1 MRSNSPKKR
10 AVKPTLGNGDN
21 DLEHALGKIEAPAPN
36 GQQGDYRSKLE
47 EAGSNA
53 RAIFKIIEAQ
63 SRVTSA
69 DEAAITAIETVREAF
84 GWAYGSYW
92 ALDPA
97 DGSLRF
103 AVDSGS
109 VSEEFRTI
117 TATAR
122 FREGEGL
129 SGRAWKARELVFVA
143 DLAEVK
149 DCCRAPV
156 ARRAGVRSGVCV
168 PILVADQVVGTMDFF
183 ARRAEE
189 ITPTRLDALRAIG
202 QLASDKISGLSKQLE
217 LTRLTRM
224 IENAPTSMMFADR
237 ELKIRYLNPASFR
250 LLKRVEA
257 YLPCKVDE
265 MVGQSIDI
273 FHKTPEHQR
282 RILADPKNLPH

>member
-122 FREGEGL
+122 FRE
-129 SGRAWKARELVFVA
+129 
-143 DLAEVK
+143 
-149 DCCRAPV
+149 
-156 ARRAGVRSGVCV
+156 
-168 PILVADQVVGTMDFF
+168 
-183 ARRAEE
+183 
-189 ITPTRLDALRAIG
+189 
-202 QLASDKISGLSKQLE
+202 
-217 LTRLTRM
+217 
-224 IENAPTSMMFADR
+224 
-237 ELKIRYLNPASFR
+237 
-250 LLKRVEA
+250 
-257 YLPCKVDE
+257 
-265 MVGQSIDI
+265 
-273 FHKTPEHQR
+273 
-282 RILADPKNLPH
+282 